1 MSKERAL
8 VLGGGGLAGIAWHT
22 GMAYGMSEA
31 GVDVTSADFLVGTS
45 AGSTVAAQFGSGR
58 AVGDWYRRQVE
69 LDLQAE
75 ELRPEGMS
83 IERLW
88 DLMIRL
94 AEEFPDA
101 SERRRQVGKLALE
114 ADTPSEAARR
124 ALVAGRLAGLEWPE
138 RPVAIVAVDAM
149 TGERRVFDARSGV
162 DLVDAVA
169 ASSAV
174 PGVWPPVAI
183 GDTRYVD
190 GGIYSS
196 CNADLAAGYQ
206 RVLVLAPIAD
216 GEIDAQMDQVRTTGL
231 IELLTP
237 DAEALAAFGTDP
249 LDPAVRAPAARA
261 GYAQG
266 RRSAPT
272 VARIWT
278 T

>member
-1 MSKERAL
+1 MGKERAL

-22 GMAYGMSEA
+22 GMAYGLAEA

-45 AGSTVAAQFGSGR
+45 AGSTVAAQLGSGLG
-58 AVGDWYRRQVE
+58 VGDWYRRQVE
-69 LDLQAE
+69 LDLQTE
-75 ELRPEGMS
+75 ELRPQGMS

-88 DLMIRL
+88 ELMIQL
-94 AEEFPDA
+94 AEEFPDP
-101 SERRRQVGKLALE
+101 SDRRRQAGKLALG
-114 ADTPSEAARR
+114 ADTPSEPARR
-124 ALVAGRLAGLEWPE
+124 ALVAGRLAGLGWPE
-138 RPVAIVAVDAM
+138 RPVAIVAVDAT
-149 TGERRVFDARSGV
+149 TGERRVFDAHSGV

-174 PGVWPPVAI
+174 PGVWPPVTI

-216 GEIDAQMDQVRTTGL
+216 GEIDGQMDQVRATGL

-272 VARIWT
+272 VTRLWVT
-278 T
+278 